1 MLQLLYFKDFWS
13 EIGRAVMSFNSIS
26 DVLDVILVTFVI
38 YSAIKLIRETKAVQL
53 AKGFILLLIVYALVN
68 LFGMQASNYILSL
81 VFNNLLLVLVIIF
94 TPEIRHALESV
105 GRSSVSKFNFFGF
118 RSGAEEKRREEM
130 QKMVNAVCRA
140 SSDMSDKHIGAL
152 MVFEQETILG
162 DIISSGT
169 VIDAKVSPE
178 MIGNIFYP
186 CAPLHDG
193 AAVFRDGRIC
203 AAGCI
208 LPLTPNHD
216 ISSELGTR
224 HRASIGMSEQSDAV
238 IVVVSEETGA
248 ISVAYKGRLRRGIS
262 DGDLREILMEHFV
275 KPEEDEGNSKIK
287 KWLKGRRT
295 HEQK

>member
-1 MLQLLYFKDFWS
+1 MPRFHPND
-13 EIGRAVMSFNSIS
+13 R
-26 DVLDVILVTFVI
+26 
-38 YSAIKLIRETKAVQL
+38 
-53 AKGFILLLIVYALVN
+53 
-68 LFGMQASNYILSL
+68 
-81 VFNNLLLVLVIIF
+81 
-94 TPEIRHALESV
+94 
-105 GRSSVSKFNFFGF
+105 
-118 RSGAEEKRREEM
+118 
-130 QKMVNAVCRA
+130 
-140 SSDMSDKHIGAL
+140 KH
-152 MVFEQETILG
+152 
-162 DIISSGT
+162 
-169 VIDAKVSPE
+169 
-178 MIGNIFYP
+178 FYP
-186 CAPLHDG
+186 GAPLHDG

>member
-1 MLQLLYFKDFWS
+1 MLQLLNFKDFWS

-186 CAPLHDG
+186 GAPLHDG
-193 AAVFRDGRIC
+193 AAEIGR
-203 AAGCI
+203 A
-208 LPLTPNHD
+208 H
-216 ISSELGTR
+216 
-224 HRASIGMSEQSDAV
+224 V
-238 IVVVSEETGA
+238 
-248 ISVAYKGRLRRGIS
+248 
-262 DGDLREILMEHFV
+262 
-275 KPEEDEGNSKIK
+275 
-287 KWLKGRRT
+287 
-295 HEQK
+295 

>member
-1 MLQLLYFKDFWS
+1 MLQLLNFKDFWS

-186 CAPLHDG
+186 GAPLHDG
-193 AAVFRDGRIC
+193 AAVFR
-203 AAGCI
+203 
-208 LPLTPNHD
+208 
-216 ISSELGTR
+216 SELGTR